1 VRREERDAGF
11 VFTSGFEINQGIY
24 TKATKR
30 TKFRM
35 SVEQE
40 VAEGRERMGI
50 FTRISRIN
58 TNADAQEKGMAENR
72 GRMTEDRRR
81 QKRSRP
87 EIGWYFEMR
96 NSGYQWK

>member
-35 SVEQE
+35 SMEQE

-50 FTRISRIN
+50 LHELQEFSRMRMLRK
-58 TNADAQEKGMAENR
+58 KGWQK
-72 GRMTEDRRR
+72 TED
-81 QKRSRP
+81 
-87 EIGWYFEMR
+87 G
-96 NSGYQWK
+96 

>member
-40 VAEGRERMGI
+40 VAEGRESKSEGGE
-50 FTRISRIN
+50 TV
-58 TNADAQEKGMAENR
+58 TN
-72 GRMTEDRRR
+72 GR
-81 QKRSRP
+81 P
-87 EIGWYFEMR
+87 
-96 NSGYQWK
+96 